1 MINMRGYQFLENNF
15 FELCET
21 RKVRRIPM
29 LLYIYLRGLY
39 CRFQKPT
46 FFWNDST
53 IKKHLGISTNTLA
66 SAKKYLQERGL
77 IKYLRGTGRT
87 PTHYVMLGT
96 ALLPE
101 LRVSK
106 SDTLGVRT
114 HIRQGIQNRHPL
126 YTNKEREKKRIE
138 VFKGMTAKDRQLLKA
153 KGIL

>member
-1 MINMRGYQFLENNF
+1 MKGYQFLENNF

-39 CRFQKPT
+39 CRFQKPH
-46 FFWNDST
+46 FFWHDSA
-53 IKKHLGISTNTLA
+53 IKKQLGISTNTLA

-77 IKYLRGTGRT
+77 IKYSSGTGRT
-87 PTHYVMLGT
+87 PTQYAMLGT

-106 SDTLGVRT
+106 SDTLGISIKLGEG
-114 HIRQGIQNRHPL
+114 IRNRHPL
-126 YTNKEREKKRIE
+126 YRTKERLKNKIDAP
-138 VFKGMTAKDRQLLKA
+138 FQAMSDKDRAFLKKKGLL
-153 KGIL
+153 